1 VIVLPILMLLSVIA
15 AIAAG
20 AEFNWIAF
28 IILAVALF
36 GALYWISEN
45 VGMPV
50 KITVIPENV
59 IVNDKTMRR
68 SEFGTFH
75 IYETKT
81 VQSGKIE
88 NKLINL
94 GYSFGNR
101 SFPLGGKWLS
111 ERKIQEFASALN
123 MKLRAT
129 PLAGGAPSPEQ
140 LRAARPKKF

>member
-1 VIVLPILMLLSVIA
+1 MLVSVIA
-15 AIAAG
+15 AIAAW

-28 IILAVALF
+28 IIVLVALF

-50 KITVIPENV
+50 KITVTPENV

-75 IYETKT
+75 IYDTHT
-81 VQSGKIE
+81 VPSGKSE

-123 MKLRAT
+123 IKLRST
-129 PLAGGAPSPEQ
+129 PMAGGAPSREQ
-140 LRAARPKKF
+140 LREERELKF